1 MKHLN
6 FFIENWRF
14 LTFGIVANL
23 IASSGQT
30 YFISIFGGELRRE
43 FSLTNGDF
51 GLIYMTATIASAI
64 SIIWLGRLIDRM
76 DLRIFTALTCI
87 GMISAVLSI
96 SFAQH
101 ILMLGFALYLLR
113 LTGQGLMNHIAM
125 TSMGRY
131 FAKQRGIAIGLTSF
145 GDTIGLAVYPL
156 LGALLIGW
164 FCWRHS

>member
-76 DLRIFTALTCI
+76 DLRIFTALACI

-96 SFAQH
+96 SSAQH
-101 ILMLGFALYLLR
+101 ILMLE
-113 LTGQGLMNHIAM
+113 
-125 TSMGRY
+125 S
-131 FAKQRGIAIGLTSF
+131 
-145 GDTIGLAVYPL
+145 D
-156 LGALLIGW
+156 
-164 FCWRHS
+164 